1 MQCKLKSKLDPPS
14 QSAPRPP
21 TLLFPR
27 ELWPLVSAGSHRV
40 WLVVA
45 SWLQWATT
53 TCSGIVVGGRPLCPP
68 LAPPTTTHPLKP
80 QRNPGPTSKADHDH
94 RPQAASSQNGRAGRA
109 AVPFGHFYNPLRC
122 SESSWAVRAGGP
134 SRNPPVC
141 GCPLWPRTAHNGGHG
156 KHEAA
161 AGTTGPPQP
170 TATPPQRGSGEPA
183 TTHRSAAAEEC
194 ALQPPE
200 VEHHQQQQ
208 QQ

>member
-1 MQCKLKSKLDPPS
+1 MCVLSSFGWRCRDAVQVEVKAGSPPS

-80 QRNPGPTSKADHDH
+80 QAKPRSDLEG
-94 RPQAASSQNGRAGRA
+94 RPLPPASGSLVSEWPRRAGCG
-109 AVPFGHFYNPLRC
+109 AVWPL
-122 SESSWAVRAGGP
+122 
-134 SRNPPVC
+134 
-141 GCPLWPRTAHNGGHG
+141 L
-156 KHEAA
+156 
-161 AGTTGPPQP
+161 QP
-170 TATPPQRGSGEPA
+170 TAVLRVSDRRLPTE
-183 TTHRSAAAEEC
+183 
-194 ALQPPE
+194 
-200 VEHHQQQQ
+200 
-208 QQ
+208 

>member
-1 MQCKLKSKLDPPS
+1 MQCKLKSKLDPPPS

-80 QRNPGPTSKADHDH
+80 QAKPRSDLEGRPLPPASGSLVSEWLGPGGLRCRLATSTTHCGAPSLPG
-94 RPQAASSQNGRAGRA
+94 RCGRAGRA
-109 AVPFGHFYNPLRC
+109 ATLLSVAARC
-122 SESSWAVRAGGP
+122 GP
-134 SRNPPVC
+134 APPIMVATASTRRRR
-141 GCPLWPRTAHNGGHG
+141 GPRGRHN
-156 KHEAA
+156 
-161 AGTTGPPQP
+161 PPQP
-170 TATPPQRGSGEPA
+170 
-183 TTHRSAAAEEC
+183 HLSAAVESWPPHTAV
-194 ALQPPE
+194 QPQKSARCS
-200 VEHHQQQQ
+200 HQR
-208 QQ
+208 

>member
-1 MQCKLKSKLDPPS
+1 MCALSSFGWRCRDAVQVEVKAGSPLPS

-80 QRNPGPTSKADHDH
+80 QAKPRSDLEG
-94 RPQAASSQNGRAGRA
+94 RPRPPASGSLVSEWPRRAGCG
-109 AVPFGHFYNPLRC
+109 AVWPL
-122 SESSWAVRAGGP
+122 
-134 SRNPPVC
+134 
-141 GCPLWPRTAHNGGHG
+141 L
-156 KHEAA
+156 
-161 AGTTGPPQP
+161 QP
-170 TATPPQRGSGEPA
+170 TAVLRVFLGGAGGRAEPQPSCLWLPA
-183 TTHRSAAAEEC
+183 VAPHR
-194 ALQPPE
+194 P
-200 VEHHQQQQ
+200 
-208 QQ
+208 